1 MTPTDFIATLA
12 LMVSCFTLALE
23 LKRWFDAG
31 PKLKLSVMGD
41 AVVIP
46 DDDGEQKLLLTVVN
60 RGDTPTTITHM
71 IVFTFTNR
79 WKYLRKRPATS
90 GLVNSTLMAIPV
102 EVGINKTFM
111 GMMRYDEKLMKA
123 RKAGHLYIGVHATH
137 SNKPFLIRVPRPVST
152 VVAQELDDI

>member
-1 MTPTDFIATLA
+1 MTTTDLVATLA

-46 DDDGEQKLLLTVVN
+46 DDDGEPKLLLTVVN

-71 IVFTFTNR
+71 IAFTFTNR
-79 WKYLRKRPATS
+79 WRYLRKRPTTS
-90 GLVNSTLMAIPV
+90 GVVNSTLMPV
-102 EVGINKTFM
+102 PSEVGINKTFM
-111 GMMRYDEKLMKA
+111 GMMRYNEKLMDA
-123 RKAGHLYIGVHATH
+123 RKAGHLYVGVYANH
-137 SNKPFLIRVPRPVST
+137 SNRPFLIRVPGPTPARKLVD
-152 VVAQELDDI
+152 VNGA